1 MYKKILYDTYWSLAA
16 FLGCLKQF
24 KIQFELIYEFEKHI
38 DQAVDNFNQKEQKE
52 SKLRKEIK
60 KSKKVMH
67 LLIGSNV

>member
-1 MYKKILYDTYWSLAA
+1 MYKKILYDTYWSFVA
-16 FLGCLKQF
+16 FPGCLKQF